1 VCDFSRY
8 EPTDGPQIVS
18 MINWFWRIA
27 YRISFRAA
35 RLWWWLRRP
44 DHHGAVVAIWFDERI
59 LIVQQS
65 YRTNLSWPG
74 GSL

>member
-1 VCDFSRY
+1 MK
-8 EPTDGPQIVS
+8 PTDGPPIVS
-18 MINWFWRIA
+18 MINLFWRIA
-27 YRISFRAA
+27 YRISFSAA